1 MFSENLERICKHR
14 ETTPSAAVQAIG
26 KGKSTAS
33 DWKRNNT
40 VPKADEL
47 TGLAD
52 VLDCAVSD
60 FFKEGG
66 ERYTFDVVPFDCEDV
81 DENVADFIS
90 IYKEC
95 SNRQKV
101 QLMNF
106 VYDFEDKVLSAGE
119 ETC

>member
-14 ETTPSAAVQAIG
+14 STTPSAAVQAIG

-40 VPKADEL
+40 IPKADEL
-47 TGLAD
+47 EALSET
-52 VLDCAVSD
+52 LDCAVSD
-60 FFKEGG
+60 FFKEDW
-66 ERYTFDVVPFDCEDV
+66 ESYTFAVVQFDVDDV

-90 IYKEC
+90 VYKEC

-106 VYDFEDKVLSAGE
+106 VYDFEDKVLCAGE